1 MATPNSDSNP
11 HIRENNSTLQA
22 LAMQALRRYGDFH
35 PGTIDG
41 DVMLM
46 FIDFANMIIDEVR
59 AHPYAPT
66 TSTTING
73 TTTTAVTGIDYYVSQ
88 TDVREIKD
96 IIIVQG
102 LLYHYAVQQGS
113 DKIQFYMPT
122 YYNTLNREL
131 WEAKNGNTKIQ
142 LTVVDD
148 GTNKR
153 NINGGKTSAF
163 NGSVSY

>member
-1 MATPNSDSNP
+1 MTTPNSDSNP
-11 HIRENNSTLQA
+11 HIREKHSPLQA

-59 AHPYAPT
+59 AHPYAPLE
-66 TSTTING
+66 SGKTTIQP
-73 TTTTAVTGIDYYVSQ
+73 IDYYVSQ

-142 LTVVDD
+142 LAVVDD

-153 NINGGKTSAF
+153 NINGGKTSAL